1 MFCTNCG
8 EDAPQTALYC
18 AKCGTRVA
26 LQQIADLPSAG
37 NLPAEQV
44 APAVAYPQMVVA
56 QTQDDTCAILGLV
69 FGILS
74 LAGIGILASIPAIIL
89 GHVARKNIRASGGR
103 LSGQG
108 MATAGMVLGW
118 ISCGLFIMIVFIF
131 VIIFVGAAATSH

>member
-1 MFCTNCG
+1 M
-8 EDAPQTALYC
+8 
-18 AKCGTRVA
+18 
-26 LQQIADLPSAG
+26 
-37 NLPAEQV
+37 
-44 APAVAYPQMVVA
+44 AYPQMVVA

-118 ISCGLFIMIVFIF
+118 ISCGLFILIVFIF